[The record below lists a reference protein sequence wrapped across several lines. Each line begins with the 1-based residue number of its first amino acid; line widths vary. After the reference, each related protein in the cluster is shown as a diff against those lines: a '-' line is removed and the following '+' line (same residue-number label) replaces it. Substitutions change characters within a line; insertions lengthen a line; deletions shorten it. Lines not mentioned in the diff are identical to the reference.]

1 MPDGVID
8 IDDVAISVAAAAA
21 SVGLTPATL
30 RTWDR
35 RYGLS
40 ASMRTDGGHRRYDHV
55 DLLRL
60 RLAARLVGTGAPPAG
75 AVAAVVGWTED
86 ECRDRLVSSRG
97 PFTDAEPEQSEHV
110 SESDEPE
117 RTRAGGGRTAPMP
130 DATEEQRGM
139 ARAAMSLDGDRVR
152 EMMSTAIADS
162 GTIAAW
168 NDLAAPTLIALGEKW
183 AQTGE
188 NIEVEHVATLALE
201 DALEQ
206 SRVKQASLPLA
217 LGLAD
222 ADRGS
227 RVILACAPKDR
238 HVLGMLALRAA
249 LLEHG
254 TNAVMLGAELPLSS
268 LAAAVGRLRPR
279 AIVIWASMPEHAD
292 VAGLSALP
300 HHRPSAKMFIA
311 GPGWAGVEVPPEF
324 ARSLESIE
332 DAVERLAL

>member
-1 MPDGVID
+1 MDRKID
-8 IDDVAISVAAAAA
+8 VDDVAISVGSAAA

-40 ASMRTDGGHRRYDHV
+40 PSMRTEGGHRRYGHA

-60 RLAARLVGTGAPPAG
+60 RLAARFIQTGLPPAG
-75 AVAAVVGWTED
+75 AVAAVAGWSDD
-86 ECRDRLVSSRG
+86 ECRKREGAYGQSLMFWRARG
-97 PFTDAEPEQSEHV
+97 PLTDSGAKQSEND
-110 SESDEPE
+110 SEPNEPE
-117 RTRAGGGRTAPMP
+117 RTRAGGGRTVPMP
-130 DATEEQRGM
+130 DATEKQRGM

-188 NIEVEHVATLALE
+188 DIEVEHVATLSFQQALQ
-201 DALEQ
+201 Q
-206 SRVKQASLPLA
+206 SRGPVDGGRPVLLA
-217 LGLAD
+217 N
-222 ADRGS
+222 
-227 RVILACAPKDR
+227 APRDR
-238 HVLGMLALRAA
+238 HVLPMLALRAA

-254 TNAVMLGAELPLSS
+254 TNAVMLGAELPSS
-268 LAAAVGRLRPR
+268 ALVAAVERVRPR

-292 VAGLSALP
+292 VAVLSVLP
-300 HHRPSAKMFIA
+300 NQRPPAKVFIA
-311 GPGWAGVEVPPEF
+311 GQGWTGLEVSSEVAKP
-324 ARSLESIE
+324 LGTIE
-332 DAVERLAL
+332 DAVEQLSL

>member
-60 RLAARLVGTGAPPAG
+60 RLAARLVGTGVPPAG

-188 NIEVEHVATLALE
+188 DIEVEHVATLSFQQALQ
-201 DALEQ
+201 Q
-206 SRVKQASLPLA
+206 SRGPVDGGRPVLLA
-217 LGLAD
+217 N
-222 ADRGS
+222 
-227 RVILACAPKDR
+227 APRDR
-238 HVLGMLALRAA
+238 HVLPMLALRAA

-254 TNAVMLGAELPLSS
+254 MNAVMLGAELPSS
-268 LAAAVGRLRPR
+268 ALVAAVERVRPR

-292 VAGLSALP
+292 VAVLSVLP
-300 HHRPSAKMFIA
+300 NQRPPAKVFIA
-311 GPGWAGVEVPPEF
+311 GQGWTGLEVSSEVAKP
-324 ARSLESIE
+324 LGTIE
-332 DAVERLAL
+332 DAVEQLSL

>member
-60 RLAARLVGTGAPPAG
+60 RLAARLVGTGVPPAG

-117 RTRAGGGRTAPMP
+117 RTRAGGGRTVPMP

-188 NIEVEHVATLALE
+188 DIEVEHVATLSFQQALQ
-201 DALEQ
+201 Q
-206 SRVKQASLPLA
+206 SRGPVDGGRPVLLA
-217 LGLAD
+217 N
-222 ADRGS
+222 
-227 RVILACAPKDR
+227 APRDR
-238 HVLGMLALRAA
+238 HVLPMLALRAA

-254 TNAVMLGAELPLSS
+254 TNAVMLGAELPSS
-268 LAAAVGRLRPR
+268 ALVAAVERVRPR

-292 VAGLSALP
+292 VAVLSVLP
-300 HHRPSAKMFIA
+300 NQRPPAKVFIA
-311 GPGWAGVEVPPEF
+311 GQGWTGLEVSSEVAKP
-324 ARSLESIE
+324 LGTIE
-332 DAVERLAL
+332 DAVEQLSL

>member
-1 MPDGVID
+1 
-8 IDDVAISVAAAAA
+8 
-21 SVGLTPATL
+21 
-30 RTWDR
+30 
-35 RYGLS
+35 
-40 ASMRTDGGHRRYDHV
+40 
-55 DLLRL
+55 
-60 RLAARLVGTGAPPAG
+60 
-75 AVAAVVGWTED
+75 
-86 ECRDRLVSSRG
+86 
-97 PFTDAEPEQSEHV
+97 
-110 SESDEPE
+110 
-117 RTRAGGGRTAPMP
+117 
-130 DATEEQRGM
+130 M

-188 NIEVEHVATLALE
+188 GIEVEHVASLAFE

-227 RVILACAPKDR
+227 GVILVCAPKDR
-238 HVLGMLALRAA
+238 HVLAMLALRAA

-254 TNAVMLGAELPLSS
+254 TNAVMLGAELPSS
-268 LAAAVGRLRPR
+268 ALAAAVDRLRPR
-279 AIVIWASMPEHAD
+279 AIVIWSSMQEHAD
-292 VAGLSALP
+292 VAVLSALP
-300 HHRPSAKMFIA
+300 VHRPPAKMFIA
-311 GPGWAGVEVPPEF
+311 GRGWAGVAVLPEL

-332 DAVERLAL
+332 DAVDRLAL

>member
-117 RTRAGGGRTAPMP
+117 RTRAGGGRTVPMP

-188 NIEVEHVATLALE
+188 DIEVEHVATLSFQQALQ
-201 DALEQ
+201 Q
-206 SRVKQASLPLA
+206 SRGPVDGGRPVLLA
-217 LGLAD
+217 N
-222 ADRGS
+222 
-227 RVILACAPKDR
+227 APRDR
-238 HVLGMLALRAA
+238 HVLPMLALRAA

-254 TNAVMLGAELPLSS
+254 TNAVMLGAELPSS
-268 LAAAVGRLRPR
+268 ALVAAVERVRPR

-292 VAGLSALP
+292 VAVLSVLP
-300 HHRPSAKMFIA
+300 NQRPPAKVFIA
-311 GPGWAGVEVPPEF
+311 GQGWTGLEVSSEVAKP
-324 ARSLESIE
+324 LGTIE
-332 DAVERLAL
+332 DAVEQLSL

>member
-117 RTRAGGGRTAPMP
+117 RTRAGGGRTVPMP

-188 NIEVEHVATLALE
+188 DIEVEHVATLSFQQALQ
-201 DALEQ
+201 Q
-206 SRVKQASLPLA
+206 SRGPVDGGRPVLLA
-217 LGLAD
+217 N
-222 ADRGS
+222 
-227 RVILACAPKDR
+227 APRDR
-238 HVLGMLALRAA
+238 HVLPMLALRAA

-254 TNAVMLGAELPLSS
+254 MNAVMLGAELPSS
-268 LAAAVGRLRPR
+268 ALVAAVERVRPR

-292 VAGLSALP
+292 VAVLSVLP
-300 HHRPSAKMFIA
+300 NQRPPAKVFIA
-311 GPGWAGVEVPPEF
+311 GQGWTGLEVSSEVAKP
-324 ARSLESIE
+324 LGTIE
-332 DAVERLAL
+332 DAVEQLSL

>member
-1 MPDGVID
+1 MDRKID
-8 IDDVAISVAAAAA
+8 VDDVAISVGSAAA

-60 RLAARLVGTGAPPAG
+60 RLAARLVGTGVPPAG

-117 RTRAGGGRTAPMP
+117 RTRAGGGRTVPMP

-188 NIEVEHVATLALE
+188 DIEVEHVATLSFQQALQ
-201 DALEQ
+201 Q
-206 SRVKQASLPLA
+206 SRGPVDGGRPVLLA
-217 LGLAD
+217 N
-222 ADRGS
+222 
-227 RVILACAPKDR
+227 APRDR
-238 HVLGMLALRAA
+238 HVLPMLALRAA

-254 TNAVMLGAELPLSS
+254 MNAVMLGAELPSS
-268 LAAAVGRLRPR
+268 ALVAAVERVRPR

-292 VAGLSALP
+292 VAVLSVLP
-300 HHRPSAKMFIA
+300 NQRPPAKVFIA
-311 GPGWAGVEVPPEF
+311 GQGWTGLEVSSEVAKP
-324 ARSLESIE
+324 LGTIE
-332 DAVERLAL
+332 DAVEQLSL